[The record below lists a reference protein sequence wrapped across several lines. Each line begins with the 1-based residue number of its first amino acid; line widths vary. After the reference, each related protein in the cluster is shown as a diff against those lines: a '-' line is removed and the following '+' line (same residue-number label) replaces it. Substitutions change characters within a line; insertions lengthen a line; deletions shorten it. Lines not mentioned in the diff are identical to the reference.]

1 MFGQTGMRLVSAP
14 TFMPAYLFALSGSE
28 FVVGLTR
35 AMQAAGTVVSPI
47 IGASTVGHRRK
58 VLSATLATAAMMRL
72 QILGLALAG
81 FFLGQRALLPAI
93 IVFLTLMGFFQGMSQ
108 VTMHTLRARVIP
120 VHRRGF
126 VSGARNFLAGLTSA
140 GVSYLAGAY
149 VLENDLLGNGYGTV
163 FLIAF
168 GIASCGLG
176 ALAMTRETETTAL
189 RPRESTRQALQAIPG
204 LLRDNPE
211 FAKFFI
217 ARALGSF
224 GRMALPFYILYAGT
238 RMELTGTVLGILT
251 TVWMIT
257 SSTSN
262 LLWGL
267 LADRRGYR
275 IVMIATL
282 TIWMLSHVQ
291 LLFVESLPGIIAFFV
306 VMGIPSGGFNQSG
319 QNMVLEFGSSED
331 IPIRLAASGSS
342 VNFVGAIGP
351 LLGGLIVWTLSY
363 PALFIIT
370 IGLQLAGL
378 VILVRWVPE
387 PRRKTGH

>member
-1 MFGQTGMRLVSAP
+1 
-14 TFMPAYLFALSGSE
+14 
-28 FVVGLTR
+28 
-35 AMQAAGTVVSPI
+35 
-47 IGASTVGHRRK
+47 
-58 VLSATLATAAMMRL
+58 
-72 QILGLALAG
+72 
-81 FFLGQRALLPAI
+81 
-93 IVFLTLMGFFQGMSQ
+93 
-108 VTMHTLRARVIP
+108 
-120 VHRRGF
+120 
-126 VSGARNFLAGLTSA
+126 
-140 GVSYLAGAY
+140 
-149 VLENDLLGNGYGTV
+149 
-163 FLIAF
+163 
-168 GIASCGLG
+168 
-176 ALAMTRETETTAL
+176 
-189 RPRESTRQALQAIPG
+189 
-204 LLRDNPE
+204 
-211 FAKFFI
+211 
-217 ARALGSF
+217 
-224 GRMALPFYILYAGT
+224 
-238 RMELTGTVLGILT
+238 
-251 TVWMIT
+251 MIT